1 MLAEYAGLDVL
12 EFKAEEIIFE
22 AGDEASAA
30 YVIES
35 GVVEVLQTVGSNYR
49 RLNMLSE
56 GALFGEIALLDGG
69 TRTATVRAL
78 TPTRVI
84 SINRSHLENL
94 MGKTE
99 PVVKYIVRILL
110 DHVRRAAEL
119 ARGAPVEATALSTA
133 LAAAVMSDD
142 PQAGADR
149 LHEDAKRILLLA
161 QSLSNALDGNQ
172 LELHYQ
178 PIVRFADR
186 ALAGF
191 EALVRWRHPT
201 LGMVRPDEFIPLAEK
216 TDLIYRIGEFVLNQA
231 LDDWPTLRSL
241 CGELKHA
248 TPFMSVNLSAP
259 EFCRPGILGR
269 IQDSLELR
277 RIPPEELRIELTE
290 TVIISNVQ
298 LVSDVVQRL
307 RGIGVG
313 IALDDFGK
321 GYGGL
326 DYLQALP
333 FSCLK
338 IDKGFVDKMESSER
352 SKEIIQST
360 LDLAARLRLSTVAEG
375 IEDEKT
381 AQRLADMRCAFA
393 QGYYF
398 AKPMPVS
405 ALIAWH
411 EGRT

>member
-1 MLAEYAGLDVL
+1 MLPEYAGLEVL
-12 EFKAEEIIFE
+12 EFRSDQVIFE
-22 AGDEASAA
+22 AGDEAAAA

-35 GVVEVLQTVGSNYR
+35 GAVEVLQSTGNGYR
-49 RLNMLSE
+49 RINMLSE

-69 TRTATVRAL
+69 TRSATVRAL

-94 MGKTE
+94 MGKTD

-110 DHVRRAAEL
+110 EHVRRSAQ
-119 ARGAPVEATALSTA
+119 GAPLEATTLSSF
-133 LAAAVMSDD
+133 LAPAAMSGDG
-142 PQAGADR
+142 PEAATK
-149 LHEDAKRILLLA
+149 LHQDAIRILTLA
-161 QSLSNALDGNQ
+161 QSLSNAIDGNQ

-178 PIVRFADR
+178 PIIRFADR
-186 ALAGF
+186 SLAGY

-216 TDLIYRIGEFVLNQA
+216 TDLIHRIGEFVLNRA
-231 LDDWPTLRSL
+231 LDDWPELRSL
-241 CGELKHA
+241 CGDLKNA
-248 TPFMSVNLSAP
+248 TPFMSINLSAP

-269 IQDSLELR
+269 IQESLETR
-277 RIPPEELRIELTE
+277 QIPPAELRIELTE

-298 LVSDVVQRL
+298 LVSEVVQRL

-338 IDKGFVDKMESSER
+338 IDKSFVDKMETSER

-360 LDLAARLRLSTVAEG
+360 LDLAARLRMSTVAEG
-375 IEDEKT
+375 IEDEQT
-381 AQRLADMRCAFA
+381 AQRLSDMRCAFA

-398 AKPMPVS
+398 ARPMPVPS
-405 ALIAWH
+405 LLAWH
-411 EGRT
+411 AARA